1 MPSQNDITAMRYGQI
16 FKLVECVSQRMLTL
30 TLTSLERDGL
40 VTRTV

>member
-1 MPSQNDITAMRYGQI
+1 MPSQNDITATRYGQI
-16 FKLVECVSQRMLTL
+16 FKLVEGVSQRML